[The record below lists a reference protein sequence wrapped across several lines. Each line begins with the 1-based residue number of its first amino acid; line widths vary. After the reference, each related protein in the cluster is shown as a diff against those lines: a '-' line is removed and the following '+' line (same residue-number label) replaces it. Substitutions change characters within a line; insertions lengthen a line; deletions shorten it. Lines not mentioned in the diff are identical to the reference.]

1 MDELTTVQEENV
13 FADEAE
19 NLFEEADDT
28 TEVSENEAEEPVEV
42 PKSFLKVKYNG
53 EDRDLNED
61 EARTFAQKGM
71 NYDRIYDPIERLA
84 RMNNLSV
91 GDYIN
96 QLNDTQIQFEVSKE
110 VDSMREDPK
119 YEGVSDEILEEIAKS
134 HVMENVSLQD
144 KKYEEQMKNDADAH
158 EKAIQKEVDMFIR
171 EYPEFKEKGPDGL
184 DPKVFEYTKQGYTLL
199 EAYNKF
205 LRENPSQ
212 NVSKMN
218 EDNKRRS
225 LGNTTNAGKVE
236 TDDFLKGFLNG

>member
-28 TEVSENEAEEPVEV
+28 TEVSENETEEPVEV

-110 VDSMREDPK
+110 VDNMREDPK

-144 KKYEEQMKNDADAH
+144 KKYEEQVKNDADAH
-158 EKAIQKEVDMFIR
+158 EKAIQREVDMFIT
-171 EYPEFKEKGPDGL
+171 EYPEFKEKGPDAL

-218 EDNKRRS
+218 EDNKKRS

-236 TDDFLKGFLNG
+236 TDDFLKGFLEG